1 MGNQFVY
8 LHIHKGKFLFF
19 WYRYIWN
26 NEASVFSSL
35 FFFAI
40 TEKIYSDRTEIMEAW
55 QTSPWQDGYS
65 QYGTIY
71 MPSSGQGLISNTHSK
86 YQQQI
91 NYINKQGKK
100 KLLFPPWTTNWHH
113 RSPSLRT
120 LPLNCS
126 CQPPFKHP
134 HTIKGPTWR
143 ASCWSVRRQRTG
155 SVWGGGGGAGR
166 AHVAAVGVPVTTLKC
181 TKENSVNA
189 VFVTFSSLSLSF
201 FHFKN
206 CLKNIFK

>member
-100 KLLFPPWTTNWHH
+100 NYYSLPELPTDITEVLHSGHYPWTAHV
-113 RSPSLRT
+113 SLR
-120 LPLNCS
+120 LNTPTQQKD
-126 CQPPFKHP
+126 QPEEP
-134 HTIKGPTWR
+134 
-143 ASCWSVRRQRTG
+143 A
-155 SVWGGGGGAGR
+155 AGVYDGR
-166 AHVAAVGVPVTTLKC
+166 ERGVYEGVEGERDGLM
-181 TKENSVNA
+181 
-189 VFVTFSSLSLSF
+189 LL
-201 FHFKN
+201 
-206 CLKNIFK
+206 L